1 MYYKSN
7 KEKNIN
13 YHKENKNISLLIIP
27 IFFILVMIEAFWTP
41 NMTIYTKKINLNK
54 LSYEKMELIEKAATL
69 DNNEM
74 YSEAVQIKGK
84 EISNLL
90 KEALI
95 QLIRVNIF

>member
-1 MYYKSN
+1 
-7 KEKNIN
+7 
-13 YHKENKNISLLIIP
+13 
-27 IFFILVMIEAFWTP
+27 MIEALWTP

-54 LSYEKMELIEKAATL
+54 LNYEKMELIEKAATL

-74 YSEAVQIKGK
+74 YCEAVQIKGK

-95 QLIRVNIF
+95 QLIRVKLQKN

>member
-1 MYYKSN
+1 
-7 KEKNIN
+7 
-13 YHKENKNISLLIIP
+13 
-27 IFFILVMIEAFWTP
+27 MIEALWTP

-54 LSYEKMELIEKAATL
+54 LNHEKMELIEKAATL

-74 YSEAVQIKGK
+74 YCEAVQIKGK

-95 QLIRVNIF
+95 QLIRVNLQKNS

>member
-1 MYYKSN
+1 
-7 KEKNIN
+7 
-13 YHKENKNISLLIIP
+13 
-27 IFFILVMIEAFWTP
+27 MIEALWTP

-54 LSYEKMELIEKAATL
+54 LNYEKMELIEKAATL

-74 YSEAVQIKGK
+74 YCEAVQIKGK

-95 QLIRVNIF
+95 QLIRVKL